1 MIRIMLVDDEPFIRV
16 AIRSLFPW
24 EKHGFLITAEAGNG
38 TDAILK
44 LEQEDIDLL
53 ITDIKMPVTD
63 GIALISQVKKDYPHI
78 LCVVLSNY
86 EDFDLTRRAFLAGA
100 VDYLLKGNLNEES
113 FSALTQRLNNNYFKT
128 SRDPSNLQVSS
139 LRPSFEQKVLALQQL
154 ITGSIKGEAAD
165 ALKQELDIGFPF
177 VVCSIKLLSG
187 RLDFND
193 RRPEADNNEELIKN
207 TVFKIISEISEF
219 KLYYYAL
226 STNEYI
232 LFIYDRDDE
241 TGRFF
246 KRLRAFYEQ
255 LTSNIMIYLN
265 KFSVIGTSQIRWEVL
280 DLPLSYK
287 EADTMSDQIFYCH
300 GSAQYFFSSCHDNR
314 HAADPVR
321 EFVFSRIELIPLWI
335 REQNWDQ
342 LHSFFSEL
350 IQLLQSSLSRPAY
363 SKRMITNLEFLIIN
377 ELSRNFSNS
386 METFFDYDSLF
397 DATMRSCHVTKLEQV
412 TYDFL
417 DKIKKAVSGLF
428 LHDSSYSDIVHQAII
443 CLQKHYRDPETNLSS
458 IAEEISVNP
467 SYLSR
472 VFHKET
478 RRTFN
483 TYLNFLRLEYAKR
496 LLRTTNDSIVVI
508 SEKSGYN
515 NSKYFINLF
524 KKVEGQSPSTFR
536 NTPAGSSLP
545 GGTDI

>member
-16 AIRSLFPW
+16 AIKSLFPW

-100 VDYLLKGNLNEES
+100 VDYLLKGSLNEES
-113 FSALTQRLNNNYFKT
+113 FSALIQRLNHNYFKIPPG
-128 SRDPSNLQVSS
+128 SRALQAAPA
-139 LRPSFEQKVLALQQL
+139 RPSFERKVQALRQL
-154 ITGSIKGEAAD
+154 ISEGVNAKAAD
-165 ALKQELDIGFPF
+165 TLKQELETGFPY
-177 VVCSIKLLSG
+177 VICSIKLLSG
-187 RLDFND
+187 RLDFD
-193 RRPEADNNEELIKN
+193 DPEPEAINNKELIKN

-226 STNEYI
+226 SINEYI
-232 LFIYDRDDE
+232 LFIYDRDSE
-241 TGRFF
+241 TERFF
-246 KRLRAFYEQ
+246 RHLRAFYEQ

-265 KFSVIGTSQIRWEVL
+265 KFSVVGTSQVRREIL
-280 DLPLSYK
+280 DLPISYK
-287 EADTMSDQIFYCH
+287 EADTMSDQIFYCRE
-300 GSAQYFFSSCHDNR
+300 SAQYFFSPSCGNT
-314 HAADPVR
+314 HAANPVR
-321 EFVFSRIELIPLWI
+321 EFVFSQIEEIPLWI
-335 REQNWDQ
+335 REQNWDS
-342 LHSFFSEL
+342 LRSSFCEL
-350 IQLLQSSLSRPAY
+350 IKLLQDSCARPTY
-363 SKRMITNLEFLIIN
+363 SKRIITNLEFLIIN

-386 METFFDYDSLF
+386 TEAFFGYDSLF
-397 DATMRSCHVTKLEQV
+397 DTTMRSCHVTKLEQI
-412 TYDFL
+412 TFDFL
-417 DKIKKAVSGLF
+417 EKIKKAVSSLY
-428 LHDSSYSDIVHQAII
+428 LHDSNYSDIVRQAII
-443 CLQKHYRDPETNLSS
+443 CLQKHYRNPETNLSS
-458 IAEEISVNP
+458 IAEEVSVNP

-483 TYLNFLRLEYAKR
+483 TYLNFLRLEYAKK

-524 KKVEGQSPSTFR
+524 KKTEGQSPSTYR
-536 NTPAGSSLP
+536 NTQADSCLPNGTSL
-545 GGTDI
+545 